1 MKKILVPTDF
11 SKESEYALKV
21 AAQLAKTYGSE
32 IYLVHLL
39 DLPIQ
44 EIDPLK
50 STSQLPAAMFFME
63 MANKKIEAL
72 MSRDYLE
79 GLKINVTIKPDNPFN
94 GIINVCKKNKINM
107 VIMGSHGSTGIR
119 EVFIGSIAEKVVRHS
134 DIPVM
139 VIKKD
144 HANFSVKQ
152 IVFASDFKKESKHTY
167 KQAIEIAKLFKAK
180 IHLLMV
186 NTPTNFITTSDANK
200 RIHEFIKGFSFK
212 NYTVNIYNDES
223 IEIGIL
229 NFAGEI
235 KADLIGISTHGRQGL
250 SHFINGSLSEDLV
263 NHAKR
268 PVLTFKI

>member
-21 AAQLAKTYGSE
+21 AAKLAKTYGSE
-32 IYLVHLL
+32 IHLVHLL

-44 EIDPLK
+44 EVDPL
-50 STSQLPAAMFFME
+50 SSPSELPAAMFFME
-63 MANKKIEAL
+63 LANKKLESL
-72 MSRDYLE
+72 MTRDYLN
-79 GLKINVTIKPDNPFN
+79 GLKLHVTIKPGNPLN
-94 GIINVCKKNKINM
+94 GIMSVCKKNKISI

-134 DIPVM
+134 EIPVM
-139 VIKKD
+139 VVKKD
-144 HANFSVKQ
+144 HSNFSVKQ

-167 KQAIEIAKLFKAK
+167 KEVIEIAKLFKAK

-186 NTPTNFITTSDANK
+186 NTPTNFKTTSEANK
-200 RIHEFIKGFSFK
+200 RIQEFVKGIAFK
-212 NYTVNIYNDES
+212 NFTINIYNDES
-223 IEIGIL
+223 IEAGIL

-263 NHAKR
+263 NHATR
-268 PVLTFKI
+268 PVVTFKI

>member
-11 SKESEYALKV
+11 SKEAEYALKV

-32 IYLVHLL
+32 IHLIHLL
-39 DLPIQ
+39 DLPLQ
-44 EIDPLK
+44 EIDPL
-50 STSQLPAAMFFME
+50 SSHSELPAAMFFME
-63 MANKKIEAL
+63 MANKKLESL
-72 MSRDYLE
+72 MASDYLE
-79 GLKINVTIKPDNPFN
+79 GLKVNVTIKPDNPYN
-94 GIINVCKKNKINM
+94 GIINVCKQNKISM

-144 HANFSVKQ
+144 HEVFNVKD
-152 IVFASDFKKESKHTY
+152 IVFASDFKKESRHAY
-167 KQAIEIAKLFKAK
+167 KQAIDIAKLFKSK
-180 IHLLMV
+180 LHLLMV
-186 NTPTNFITTSDANK
+186 NTPTNFMTTSDANK
-200 RIHEFIKGFSFK
+200 RIQEFVKGLSFK

-223 IEIGIL
+223 IELGIL

-268 PVLTFKI
+268 PVVTFKI

>member
-21 AAQLAKTYGSE
+21 AAKLAKTYGSE

-44 EIDPLK
+44 EVDPL
-50 STSQLPAAMFFME
+50 SSPSELPAAMFFME
-63 MANKKIEAL
+63 LANKKLEAL
-72 MSRDYLE
+72 MTRDYLK
-79 GLKINVTIKPDNPFN
+79 GLKLHVTIKPGNPFN
-94 GIINVCKKNKINM
+94 GIMSVCKKNKISI

-119 EVFIGSIAEKVVRHS
+119 EVFIGSIAEKVVRNS

-139 VIKKD
+139 VVKKEHD
-144 HANFSVKQ
+144 NFNVKQ

-180 IHLLMV
+180 IYLLMV
-186 NTPTNFITTSDANK
+186 NTPNNFKTTAEANK
-200 RIHEFIKGFSFK
+200 RIQEFVKGIAFK
-212 NYTVNIYNDES
+212 NFTINIYNDES
-223 IEIGIL
+223 IEAGIL

-268 PVLTFKI
+268 PVITFKI

>member
-11 SKESEYALKV
+11 SKEAEYALKV

-32 IYLVHLL
+32 IYLLHLI
-39 DLPIQ
+39 DLPLQ
-44 EIDPLK
+44 QVDPL
-50 STSQLPAAMFFME
+50 STPSELPAAMFFME

-72 MSRDYLE
+72 MASNYLE
-79 GLKINVTIKPDNPFN
+79 GLKVNVTIKPDNPFN

-107 VIMGSHGSTGIR
+107 VIMGSHGATGIR

-144 HANFSVKQ
+144 HANFKVKH

-167 KQAIEIAKLFKAK
+167 KQAIDIAKLFKAK

-186 NTPTNFITTSDANK
+186 NTPTSFITTSDAN
-200 RIHEFIKGFSFK
+200 RRMQGFVKGIAFK
-212 NYTVNIYNDES
+212 DYTMNIYNDES
-223 IEIGIL
+223 IESGIL
-229 NFAGEI
+229 NFANEI

-263 NHAKR
+263 NHAKK